1 MLNVE
6 GLKAVFF
13 VRDFGG
19 DSAYVEEKVFNR
31 PSHGRRVEVTF
42 YDDEVIVGTTLG
54 YRADAPSFFLSPVDP
69 KANNLR
75 VFVLMSAVRHV
86 RFLGNATEA
95 INRID
100 EFLSA

>member
-1 MLNVE
+1 
-6 GLKAVFF
+6 
-13 VRDFGG
+13 
-19 DSAYVEEKVFNR
+19 
-31 PSHGRRVEVTF
+31 VTF